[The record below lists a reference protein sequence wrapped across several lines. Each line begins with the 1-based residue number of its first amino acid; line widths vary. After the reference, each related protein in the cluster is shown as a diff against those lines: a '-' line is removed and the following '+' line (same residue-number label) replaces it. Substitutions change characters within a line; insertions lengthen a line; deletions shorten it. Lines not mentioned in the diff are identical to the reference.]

1 MRTMRGEER
10 SFEVLGFDDPVAA
23 VERVFSS
30 RYGPR
35 VQRALICVLEGAGY
49 REAARL
55 AGLRDHKDIHRAAR
69 RLDLT
74 CLHDER
80 KDVRDSVRYSKRD
93 LAAVEAV
100 LHGPG
105 KASGSQ
111 LVRAYAASMKR
122 VRP

>member
-1 MRTMRGEER
+1 MAVRGEDR
-10 SFEVLGFDDPVAA
+10 SFSVLGVDDPVAA
-23 VERVFSS
+23 VERIISS
-30 RYGPR
+30 RCGPR
-35 VQRALICVLEGAGY
+35 VRCALIYALEGAGY

-55 AGLRDHKDIHRAAR
+55 AGLGDHKGVYRAAR

-74 CLHDER
+74 PLHDER
-80 KDVRDSVRYSKRD
+80 KELRDSVRYSKRD

-100 LHGPG
+100 LRGPG
-105 KASGSQ
+105 NASTSQ